1 MFFNFTPYHFI
12 MRIVCSLIIFSI
24 FIFSCTPQNGNT
36 AKAIKKVNTAWLDS
50 VTKNSDSS
58 FVKPYKRTDFATAT
72 YYTNKK
78 DSSLCQL
85 MKDSAGIIRQIII
98 VTKNIRTFFG
108 QYYKNGQLQAD
119 LPLDEFGQYH
129 GAATN
134 YFEDGVVESSGSY
147 VHGLKAGTWKN
158 FNKTGKFL
166 STDEYNQNGQLVKTT
181 SQ

>member
-1 MFFNFTPYHFI
+1 MIIMKMFTVFI
-12 MRIVCSLIIFSI
+12 ALLLL
-24 FIFSCTPQNGNT
+24 IFSCKQ
-36 AKAIKKVNTAWLDS
+36 KKVHSAKLDINWLNA
-50 VTKNSDSS
+50 VINKSDSS
-58 FVKPYKRTDFATAT
+58 YTKPYYRTDFVTAT

-108 QYYKNGQLQAD
+108 QYYKNGQLKAD
-119 LPLDEFGQYH
+119 LSLDEFGQYH

-134 YFEDGVVESSGSY
+134 YFEDGAVESSGSY
-147 VHGLKAGTWKN
+147 MHGLKTGAWKN
-158 FNKTGKFL
+158 FSKTGKLL
-166 STDEYNQNGQLVKTT
+166 STDEYNQNGQLVKTS